1 LHEPEVGRHQTAC
14 FQGDPPNPSI
24 PDLNFALSIFSAH
37 IFLQSGVNIYSP
49 DSGPLMAASVQAPIP
64 PSSNRRARVR
74 QKVHVP
80 AYATFSGVLSGESH
94 DLCEILNISEIG
106 LAVQSSSSMHVD
118 QTVDLCLHLAEA
130 DGEIPVLARVA
141 WFNDAGPVGFHL
153 SVPDDLA
160 KERLREWLLL
170 NALAAVA
177 NAEAEANP
185 KVIDHSPPKESFTD
199 VLNAATA
206 IQREAES
213 LGTDL
218 EAVLALVASRART
231 LLRSSGA
238 AVALAGKDAD
248 TMTCRASAGE
258 SAPPVGAS
266 LHVGSGFSGEC
277 VRSEKV
283 LCCNDSDTDDRV
295 DRDTCRA
302 LGIRSVLAAPLRS
315 AEKTIG
321 LMEVFSPQPGNYR
334 DSDNAILQ
342 RLADTISAAIFR
354 ALAVHTP
361 TQPPEPPKPFIAP
374 PGSVLFASYAA
385 EKSAEVKNEKNKN
398 EAKNASS
405 SQDKDKDRDIV
416 GGIRLPRT
424 HLILL
429 ISAAVTIFFALGFLS
444 APWLQLWIQ
453 ARVQAHAQTTVL
465 ASTQPPSE
473 SAVPKPSADT
483 ASLPQLRQLA
493 AQGDAAAENALGL
506 LYSTGDDKQKVLR
519 NENDAARWFMKAAE
533 HGNVSAQSKLGSLY
547 WGGRG
552 VPQDPN
558 RAYFWTVLARASGD
572 DASKVLAPFI
582 ATHLTSPQR
591 TAIEQQAEQWLQQHE
606 TRASGQSLGTSLK

>member
-1 LHEPEVGRHQTAC
+1 MLSVLSVKPFNSGFEFC
-14 FQGDPPNPSI
+14 PS
-24 PDLNFALSIFSAH
+24 DFSTH
-37 IFLQSGVNIYSP
+37 IFLQSGVNIYSR
-49 DSGPLMAASVQAPIP
+49 DSGPLMAASIQAPIP
-64 PSSNRRARVR
+64 PVANRRARVR

-80 AYATFSGVLSGESH
+80 AYATFTGILSGDTH

-141 WFNDAGPVGFHL
+141 WFDGAGYVGFHL

-160 KERLREWLLL
+160 KNRLREWLLL

-185 KVIDHSPPKESFTD
+185 RIIDHSQPRESFSD

-218 EAVLALVASRART
+218 EAVLAMVASRART

-248 TMTCRASAGE
+248 TMICRASAGE
-258 SAPPVGAS
+258 GAPPVGAS

-277 VRSEKV
+277 VRSGKL

-342 RLADTISAAIFR
+342 RLSDTISAAIHR
-354 ALAVHTP
+354 ALAVHPP
-361 TQPPEPPKPFIAP
+361 TQQPPEPPKPFTAP
-374 PGSVLFASYAA
+374 PGSVLFAYPP
-385 EKSAEVKNEKNKN
+385 EKGTEANKDKNKN
-398 EAKNASS
+398 EGKNASGAK
-405 SQDKDKDRDIV
+405 DKDKDVI

-444 APWLQLWIQ
+444 APWLQPWIQ
-453 ARVQAHAQTTVL
+453 ARLQAHTQTTVL
-465 ASTQPPSE
+465 ASTQPPPE
-473 SAVPKPSADT
+473 NAIAKPSADT

-493 AQGDAAAENALGL
+493 AQGDAAAENAIGL
-506 LYSTGDDKQKVLR
+506 LYSAGDDKQKVLR
-519 NENDAARWFMKAAE
+519 NETEAARWFTKAAE
-533 HGNVSAQSKLGSLY
+533 QGNVSAQSKLGSLY

-558 RAYFWTVLARASGD
+558 RAYFWTVLARAGGD

-582 ATHLTSPQR
+582 AARLTVPQR

-606 TRASGQSLGTSLK
+606 TRMQSKNIH

>member
-1 LHEPEVGRHQTAC
+1 
-14 FQGDPPNPSI
+14 
-24 PDLNFALSIFSAH
+24 
-37 IFLQSGVNIYSP
+37 
-49 DSGPLMAASVQAPIP
+49 MATVQAPMP

-80 AYATFSGVLSGESH
+80 AYATFSGILSGDQH

-106 LAVQSSSSMHVD
+106 LALQCASSMHVD

-130 DGEIPVLARVA
+130 HNEIPVLARVA
-141 WFNDAGPVGFHL
+141 WLNDAGHVGFHL
-153 SVPDDLA
+153 SIPDNLA
-160 KERLREWLLL
+160 KIRLREWLLL
-170 NALAAVA
+170 NALAAAA
-177 NAEAEANP
+177 NAEAEAAP
-185 KVIDHSPPKESFTD
+185 KIVDYSPPKESFTD

-213 LGTDL
+213 LGADL
-218 EAVLALVASRART
+218 EAILTLVASRART
-231 LLRSSGA
+231 VLRSSGA
-238 AVALAGKDAD
+238 AIALAGKDAD

-258 SAPPVGAS
+258 SAPPVGVS

-277 VRSEKV
+277 VRTAKL

-315 AEKTIG
+315 AGKTIG
-321 LMEVFSPQPGNYR
+321 LMEVFSSQPGNYR
-334 DSDNAILQ
+334 ESDNAILQ
-342 RLADTISAAIFR
+342 RLADTVSAAIHR

-361 TQPPEPPKPFIAP
+361 APEPPEPSKPYVAP
-374 PGSVLFASYAA
+374 PGSVLFAYAPEESA
-385 EKSAEVKNEKNKN
+385 ESSKEKSKEKNKD
-398 EAKNASS
+398 EAKNAAAN
-405 SQDKDKDRDIV
+405 KDMI

-429 ISAAVTIFFALGFLS
+429 IAAAATIFMALGFLS
-444 APWLQLWIQ
+444 APWLQPWIQ
-453 ARVQAHAQTTVL
+453 ARLQAHAQTTVL
-465 ASTQPPSE
+465 ASTQQPPE
-473 SAVPKPSADT
+473 VTIPKPSADT
-483 ASLPQLRQLA
+483 ATLPQLRQLA

-506 LYSTGDDKQKVLR
+506 LYSTGDDKQRVPR
-519 NENDAARWFMKAAE
+519 NENEAARWFTKAAE
-533 HGNVSAQSKLGSLY
+533 NGNIPAQSKLGSLY

-552 VPQDPN
+552 LPQDPN

-582 ATHLTSPQR
+582 AARLTMPQR

-606 TRASGQSLGTSLK
+606 TRKQSQNRQ

>member
-1 LHEPEVGRHQTAC
+1 
-14 FQGDPPNPSI
+14 
-24 PDLNFALSIFSAH
+24 
-37 IFLQSGVNIYSP
+37 
-49 DSGPLMAASVQAPIP
+49 MAASVQAPIP

-80 AYATFSGVLSGESH
+80 AYATFSGILSGDSH

-106 LAVQSSSSMHVD
+106 MALQSASSMHVD

-130 DGEIPVLARVA
+130 GNEIAVLARVA
-141 WFNDAGPVGFHL
+141 WLNGAGHVGFHL
-153 SVPDDLA
+153 SIPDDLA
-160 KERLREWLLL
+160 KSRLREWLLL

-177 NAEAEANP
+177 NAEAGATT
-185 KVIDHSPPKESFTD
+185 KVIDHSPPQESFTD
-199 VLNAATA
+199 VLNAAIA

-213 LGTDL
+213 LGADL
-218 EAVLALVASRART
+218 EAVLTLVASRACT

-238 AVALAGKDAD
+238 AVALADKEPD
-248 TMTCRASAGE
+248 TMICRASAGE
-258 SAPPVGAS
+258 SAPPVGVS

-277 VRSEKV
+277 VRSGKL
-283 LCCNDSDTDDRV
+283 LCCDDSDTDDRV

-315 AEKTIG
+315 ADKTIG
-321 LMEVFSPQPGNYR
+321 LMEVFSPQLRNYNEN
-334 DSDNAILQ
+334 DGTILQ
-342 RLADTISAAIFR
+342 RFADTVSAAIHR
-354 ALAVHTP
+354 AVAAHTP
-361 TQPPEPPKPFIAP
+361 TSEPPEPPKPFVP
-374 PGSVLFASYAA
+374 PQGSVLFAYPPEPNA
-385 EKSAEVKNEKNKN
+385 EGKREKKEDDAGTAPANK
-398 EAKNASS
+398 AK
-405 SQDKDKDRDIV
+405 DIV

-444 APWLQLWIQ
+444 APWLQPWIQ
-453 ARVQAHAQTTVL
+453 ARLQAHAQTTVL
-465 ASTQPPSE
+465 ASTKQPAE
-473 SAVPKPSADT
+473 RTIPKPSAET
-483 ASLPQLRQLA
+483 ATLPQLRDLA
-493 AQGDAAAENALGL
+493 AHGDPAAENALGL
-506 LYSTGDDKQKVLR
+506 LYSTGDDKQGIRR
-519 NENDAARWFMKAAE
+519 NENEAARWFAKAAE

-572 DASKVLAPFI
+572 DASKVMAPFI
-582 ATHLTSPQR
+582 AARLTPPQR

-606 TRASGQSLGTSLK
+606 TRMQSQNLH

>member
-1 LHEPEVGRHQTAC
+1 
-14 FQGDPPNPSI
+14 
-24 PDLNFALSIFSAH
+24 
-37 IFLQSGVNIYSP
+37 
-49 DSGPLMAASVQAPIP
+49 MAASVQAPMP
-64 PSSNRRARVR
+64 PVSNRRARVR

-80 AYATFSGVLSGESH
+80 AYATFTGILSGDSH

-141 WFNDAGPVGFHL
+141 WFNGAGHVGFHL
-153 SVPDDLA
+153 SVPDNLA
-160 KERLREWLLL
+160 KSRLREWLLL
-170 NALAAVA
+170 NALAAAA

-185 KVIDHSPPKESFTD
+185 QFIDNSPPKESFTD

-218 EAVLALVASRART
+218 EAVLAMVASRART

-258 SAPPVGAS
+258 GAPPVGAA

-277 VRSEKV
+277 VRSGKL
-283 LCCNDSDTDDRV
+283 LCCNDSDTDVRV

-315 AEKTIG
+315 EEKTIG

-334 DSDNAILQ
+334 DSDHAILQ
-342 RLADTISAAIFR
+342 RLADTISAAIHR

-361 TQPPEPPKPFIAP
+361 TQPPEPPGPFTAK
-374 PGSVLFASYAA
+374 PGSVLFAYPPEESTDTRQ
-385 EKSAEVKNEKNKN
+385 EKNKN

-405 SQDKDKDRDIV
+405 IKDKNNDIV

-444 APWLQLWIQ
+444 APWLQPWIQ
-453 ARVQAHAQTTVL
+453 ARLQAHAQTTVL

-473 SAVPKPSADT
+473 SPIPKPSADT

-493 AQGDAAAENALGL
+493 GQGDAAAENALGL
-506 LYSTGDDKQKVLR
+506 LYSNGDDKQKVLR
-519 NENDAARWFMKAAE
+519 NENEAARWFTKAAE

-552 VPQDPN
+552 VTQDSN
-558 RAYFWTVLARASGD
+558 RAYFWTVLARAGGD

-582 ATHLTSPQR
+582 AARLTPSQR

-606 TRASGQSLGTSLK
+606 ARQQSQNLH

>member
-1 LHEPEVGRHQTAC
+1 
-14 FQGDPPNPSI
+14 
-24 PDLNFALSIFSAH
+24 
-37 IFLQSGVNIYSP
+37 
-49 DSGPLMAASVQAPIP
+49 M
-64 PSSNRRARVR
+64 R

-80 AYATFSGVLSGESH
+80 AYATFIGILFGDSH

-130 DGEIPVLARVA
+130 EGEIPVLARVA
-141 WFNDAGPVGFHL
+141 WFNNAGHVGFHL

-160 KERLREWLLL
+160 KNRFREWLLL
-170 NALAAVA
+170 NALAAAA
-177 NAEAEANP
+177 NAEAETSP
-185 KVIDHSPPKESFTD
+185 KLVDHLLPRESFTD

-218 EAVLALVASRART
+218 EAVLAMVASRART

-258 SAPPVGAS
+258 GAPPVGAF

-277 VRSEKV
+277 VRSGKF

-342 RLADTISAAIFR
+342 RLADTISDAIHR
-354 ALAVHTP
+354 ALAAHTP
-361 TQPPEPPKPFIAP
+361 PPQPPEPPKPFTAP
-374 PGSVLFASYAA
+374 PGSVLFAYPP
-385 EKSAEVKNEKNKN
+385 EESAEATEGKNKN
-398 EAKNASS
+398 EAKNASRGR
-405 SQDKDKDRDIV
+405 DKDKDRDVI

-444 APWLQLWIQ
+444 APWLQPWIQ
-453 ARVQAHAQTTVL
+453 ARLQSHAQTTVL
-465 ASTQPPSE
+465 ASTQRPSD

-519 NENDAARWFMKAAE
+519 NETEAARWFTKAAE
-533 HGNVSAQSKLGSLY
+533 HGNVPAQSKLGSLY

-582 ATHLTSPQR
+582 AARLSIQQR

-606 TRASGQSLGTSLK
+606 TRAQTQASR